1 MITQI
6 FILKDP
12 PVIASDQIR
21 SVTPLCPALCDP
33 MNRSTA
39 AIKWNLL
46 KQGET
51 VQFYK
56 SLSPATEGS
65 SVAGCMPQ
73 GLQDLTSFPLSHPS
87 LLFIKEA

>member
-21 SVTPLCPALCDP
+21 SVTQLCPALCDP

-46 KQGET
+46 KQGE
-51 VQFYK
+51 QC
-56 SLSPATEGS
+56 SSISPCPQQLKGHLLRDACPRGS
-65 SVAGCMPQ
+65 KI
-73 GLQDLTSFPLSHPS
+73 LHLSH
-87 LLFIKEA
+87 

>member
-6 FILKDP
+6 FMLKDP
-12 PVIASDQIR
+12 PVIAYK
-21 SVTPLCPALCDP
+21 
-33 MNRSTA
+33 A

-51 VQFYK
+51 VPFCK
-56 SLSPATEGS
+56 SLSSVTEGS
-65 SVAGCMPQ
+65 SVEGCKAQ
-73 GLQDLTSFPLSHPS
+73 GLQALTTFPLSHPI